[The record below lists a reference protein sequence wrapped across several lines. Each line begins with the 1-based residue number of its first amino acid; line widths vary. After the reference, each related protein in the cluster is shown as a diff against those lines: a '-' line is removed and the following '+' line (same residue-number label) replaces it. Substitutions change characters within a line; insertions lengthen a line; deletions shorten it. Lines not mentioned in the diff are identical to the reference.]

1 MKTLIIDDNL
11 VSIKDVSFC
20 LHARYPDVKIVSAEL
35 AIHGIEL
42 SGFTSFS
49 IMLNVEP

>member
-1 MKTLIIDDNL
+1 MDEREVLEIIEEAA
-11 VSIKDVSFC
+11 KDGRKEFDLS
-20 LHARYPDVKIVSAEL
+20 YN
-35 AIHGIEL
+35 GIEL